1 LLLREDN
8 ADLRLTPRGRE
19 LGLVDEHRW
28 KLYSEQHAAIVA
40 EQRRLQGLLLRP
52 DSGPGA
58 VLSAWLEKPLARE
71 QRAYELLR
79 RPGVRYA
86 DLMAVEGIGPG
97 VVDARVAGQIEI
109 QARYSGY
116 LERQQ
121 AEIHRQHRQQ
131 EQALPA
137 DFDYNA
143 VRGLSSEVCEKLQRV
158 KPQTIGQASRIPGIT
173 PAAVSLL
180 LIHLRKRGHEI
191 RQGA

>member
-143 VRGLSSEVCEKLQRV
+143 VRGLSSEVCEKLQTVR
-158 KPQTIGQASRIPGIT
+158 PQTIGQASRIPGIT

-180 LIHLRKRGHEI
+180 LIHLRKRGHVV